1 MLRAFLKRCPHF
13 YQLLRTTNGCA
24 FFIADPHECAARDRM
39 MRDEYDVIVVGAG
52 PAGSI
57 AAQHAAAQCDVLLVE
72 KRQAIG
78 EPIRCAEG
86 VPLWQSP
93 IFPKSFSE
101 YVQPDPNWIASEV
114 RRIRATSPDGTT
126 IEVSSETFG
135 VDGPLAFIIERK
147 LFDRQLAKDAA
158 RAGADIMVR
167 TRASGLIIDENVVKG
182 VRANRLGDEF
192 ELTAKVVIAADGLES
207 QVGRWGGINTSL
219 EAKDIASCAQYYAE
233 NVDVSQETV
242 DLYYGSNIGGGYAW
256 VFPKGDKTANVG
268 LAVPGSRCG
277 AKRPID
283 YLDEFAAK
291 RFPSAQPIGLI
302 LGGIAISNELRTIVR
317 NGLMLVGDAAH
328 HTDPL
333 TGGGIVPAL
342 ESGTIAGK
350 VASKAVR
357 KNDPSERVLREYQTE
372 YNHSFGTMRRLRYSC
387 KELAVSLSDEEIN
400 RVMRV
405 LNGIQPGELS
415 LKGITMRFL
424 RKDPRL
430 LLKARQLV

>member
-1 MLRAFLKRCPHF
+1 
-13 YQLLRTTNGCA
+13 
-24 FFIADPHECAARDRM
+24 

-57 AAQHAAAQCDVLLVE
+57 AARNAASECDVLLLE
-72 KRQAIG
+72 KRQEIG
-78 EPIRCAEG
+78 EPVRCAEG

-101 YVQPDPNWIASEV
+101 YVQPDAKWIASEV
-114 RRIRATSPDGTT
+114 RRIRATGPDGTT
-126 IEVSSETFG
+126 VEVSEDTFG
-135 VDGPLAFIIERK
+135 VDGPLAFIVERK

-158 RAGADIMVR
+158 RAGADVMVR
-167 TRASGLIIDENVVKG
+167 ARATGLIIDEETVRG
-182 VRANRLGDEF
+182 VRVNRLGDDF
-192 ELTAKVVIAADGLES
+192 ELSAKIVIAADGVES
-207 QVGRWGGINTSL
+207 QIGRWGGINTTL
-219 EAKDIASCAQYYAE
+219 ELKDIASCAQYYAE
-233 NVDVSQETV
+233 NVDVTEDTIDV
-242 DLYYGSNIGGGYAW
+242 YYGSHIGGGYVG
-256 VFPKGDKTANVG
+256 VFPKGGKAANVG
-268 LAVPGSRCG
+268 LAVPGSRIA

-283 YLDEFAAK
+283 YLDEFMAK
-291 RFPSAQPIGLI
+291 RFPDAQPIGLV
-302 LGGIAISNELRTIVR
+302 LGGTPISDVLHTIVR

-342 ESGTIAGK
+342 ESGTIAGE

-357 KNDPSERVLREYQTE
+357 ENDPSERVLREYE
-372 YNHSFGTMRRLRYSC
+372 VEWNRSFGTTRKLRYSI

-405 LNGIQPGELS
+405 FDGILPEELN
-415 LKGITMRFL
+415 LKGIMMRFL

-430 LLKARQLV
+430 LLKVRRIF

>member
-1 MLRAFLKRCPHF
+1 
-13 YQLLRTTNGCA
+13 
-24 FFIADPHECAARDRM
+24 
-39 MRDEYDVIVVGAG
+39 MRSEYDVIVVGAG
-52 PAGSI
+52 PGGST
-57 AAQHAAAQCDVLLVE
+57 AARYAAATCDVLLVE

-101 YVQPDPNWIASEV
+101 YVQPDPKWVASEV

-126 IEVSSETFG
+126 VEVSEETFG

-147 LFDRQLAKDAA
+147 LFDRQLAKEAA

-167 TRASGLIIDENVVKG
+167 TRATGLIINDETVTG
-182 VRANRLGDEF
+182 VRVNRLGDDF
-192 ELTAKVVIAADGLES
+192 ELTAKVVIAADGIES
-207 QVGRWGGINTSL
+207 QVGRWGGINTTL
-219 EAKDIASCAQYYAE
+219 EANDIASCAQYYAE
-233 NVDVSQETV
+233 NVDVTKETA
-242 DLYYGSNIGGGYAW
+242 DLYYGSDFGGGYAW
-256 VFPKGDKTANVG
+256 VFPKGDKAANVG
-268 LAVPGSRCG
+268 LAVPGSRC
-277 AKRPID
+277 AVKRPID
-283 YLDEFAAK
+283 CLDEFTAK
-291 RFPSAQPIGLI
+291 RFPSAQPIGLT
-302 LGGIAISNELRTIVR
+302 LGGTVISNELHTIVR
-317 NGLMLVGDAAH
+317 DGLMLVGDAAH

-342 ESGTIAGK
+342 ESGTIAGE

-357 KNDPSERVLREYQTE
+357 KNDPSESVLREYQAE
-372 YNHSFGTMRRLRYSC
+372 YNRSFGTTRKLRYRC

-405 LNGIQPGELS
+405 FDGIRPGELS

-430 LLKARQLV
+430 LLKVRKLV